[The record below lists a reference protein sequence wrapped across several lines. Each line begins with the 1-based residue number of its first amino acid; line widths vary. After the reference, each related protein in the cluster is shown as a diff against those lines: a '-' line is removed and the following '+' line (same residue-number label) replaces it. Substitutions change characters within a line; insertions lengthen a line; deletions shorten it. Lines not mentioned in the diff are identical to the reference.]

1 MEEFSDGG
9 STPPASTIKNNHTVR
24 CGYFYGYRE
33 KLKCSAEVN
42 SASAKVLSRWLKT
55 LVRHES
61 AAPLCG
67 DLGSAAQRAV
77 PLCRFPP
84 QMMKC

>member
-1 MEEFSDGG
+1 M
-9 STPPASTIKNNHTVR
+9 
-24 CGYFYGYRE
+24 FYGYRE

-77 PLCRFPP
+77 PRLLPISTP
-84 QMMKC
+84 NDEMLNSVA

>member
-9 STPPASTIKNNHTVR
+9 STPP
-24 CGYFYGYRE
+24 
-33 KLKCSAEVN
+33 
-42 SASAKVLSRWLKT
+42 ASAKVLSRWLKT

>member
-1 MEEFSDGG
+1 MV
-9 STPPASTIKNNHTVR
+9 I
-24 CGYFYGYRE
+24 FYGYRE
-33 KLKCSAEVN
+33 KLKCSSEVN
-42 SASAKVLSRWLKT
+42 SASVKVLSRWLKT

-84 QMMKC
+84 QMMKCYIPLLEATGGFAL